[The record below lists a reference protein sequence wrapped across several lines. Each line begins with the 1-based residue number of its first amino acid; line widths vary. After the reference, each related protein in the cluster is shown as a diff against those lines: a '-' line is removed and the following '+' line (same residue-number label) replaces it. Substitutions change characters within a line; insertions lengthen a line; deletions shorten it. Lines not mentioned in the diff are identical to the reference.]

1 MEAPY
6 KPEIPTSLRH
16 YQLDGPTLAR
26 LILSLELVN
35 THLKGYGPDH
45 LNQSEIQT
53 LDDLCEI
60 LRLIERRKSPP
71 QREYKFTTLSQEGEY
86 KLQPLRRRSSSEL
99 DEDEI

>member
-45 LNQSEIQT
+45 LNKSEIQT
-53 LDDLCEI
+53 LDDLCEA
-60 LRLIERRKSPP
+60 LRLIE
-71 QREYKFTTLSQEGEY
+71 TLSI
-86 KLQPLRRRSSSEL
+86 LRAWESSSTRR
-99 DEDEI
+99 